1 MLSDIKEVATILYE
15 LSDRFQQAQEEQ
27 SQNIAYFFEQ
37 IERCLL
43 KSVKVLNNRQQP
55 INEWGELAVYAD
67 NLPQILGNEIGDK
80 EANRLS
86 KKLKK
91 TAKNVPQV
99 GSDISE
105 IKSLAGQFKGLAF
118 IAKANLNNLAK
129 SKSQPTRRG
138 FLRYVPTVIGTAGG
152 TVAGFTIGKSL
163 PFTWNMTTFL
173 RKELE
178 GKSILYKAPKKVC
191 DLVES
196 MSDGQFKINLNR
208 EGGTTE
214 ILEAVSNGTIDCSYS
229 GIYYDK
235 DEYKALY
242 FGSAIPFGLSPEEQ
256 NAWLFYK
263 GEGNNDPD
271 SLTYMQKVYERL
283 GLNVIAFPAG
293 GTGGQMGGWFK
304 REVNSPGDFN
314 GRKMRI
320 IGFGEDILQN
330 SEFKLDQPLDS
341 ASEPDKSADKIKENL
356 ENGTFEA
363 AEWIGPHDDMQL
375 GLHEARDIKFYYY
388 PGWWEPSTTFD
399 VQVNKDRWERL
410 DKKYQDIFKAACYQ
424 THLEILAEYNE
435 KNSKALQKLK
445 INYPNI
451 EILRFT
457 PEIMDAAKT
466 ATDNYLEKW
475 GQGRESYHKVFRDV
489 YRDWNKFKEDIRE
502 WSNYSNYTQIY
513 QFISEFRSDIC
524 QEK

>member
-178 GKSILYKAPKKVC
+178 GKSILYKAP
-191 DLVES
+191 
-196 MSDGQFKINLNR
+196 
-208 EGGTTE
+208 
-214 ILEAVSNGTIDCSYS
+214 
-229 GIYYDK
+229 
-235 DEYKALY
+235 
-242 FGSAIPFGLSPEEQ
+242 
-256 NAWLFYK
+256 
-263 GEGNNDPD
+263 
-271 SLTYMQKVYERL
+271 
-283 GLNVIAFPAG
+283 
-293 GTGGQMGGWFK
+293 
-304 REVNSPGDFN
+304 
-314 GRKMRI
+314 
-320 IGFGEDILQN
+320 
-330 SEFKLDQPLDS
+330 
-341 ASEPDKSADKIKENL
+341 
-356 ENGTFEA
+356 
-363 AEWIGPHDDMQL
+363 
-375 GLHEARDIKFYYY
+375 
-388 PGWWEPSTTFD
+388 
-399 VQVNKDRWERL
+399 
-410 DKKYQDIFKAACYQ
+410 
-424 THLEILAEYNE
+424 
-435 KNSKALQKLK
+435 
-445 INYPNI
+445 
-451 EILRFT
+451 
-457 PEIMDAAKT
+457 
-466 ATDNYLEKW
+466 
-475 GQGRESYHKVFRDV
+475 
-489 YRDWNKFKEDIRE
+489 
-502 WSNYSNYTQIY
+502 
-513 QFISEFRSDIC
+513 
-524 QEK
+524 

>member
-105 IKSLAGQFKGLAF
+105 LKSLAGQFKGLAF

-214 ILEAVSNGTIDCSYS
+214 ILEAVNNGTIDCSYS

-271 SLTYMQKVYERL
+271 SLTYMQKVYKDL

-304 REVNSPGDFN
+304 EKVNSPLDFN
-314 GRKMRI
+314 ERKMRI
-320 IGFGEDILQN
+320 VGFGEDILQN
-330 SEFKLDQPLDS
+330 SEFKLYQPLDS
-341 ASEPDKSADKIKENL
+341 ASEPDKSADKIKTNL

-445 INYPNI
+445 INHPNI